1 MSVSMAGNGT
11 QLGLVPIEVNKLV
24 TNKLDYHIMEN
35 INEKQETKAL
45 SQDAVIGSA
54 LTWYTAD
61 NQYGTDTLKQH
72 AFVYFERYNHI
83 LNEFFPSNKSL
94 CGNIVIRDGDM
105 KAISVY
111 KIEKEILNE
120 TKVCRRCLLIARK
133 KHLR

>member
-1 MSVSMAGNGT
+1 MVALAYNGT
-11 QLGLVPIEVNKLV
+11 QLGLVPIEVNKLI

-72 AFVYFERYNHI
+72 AFFYFERYNHI
-83 LNEFFPSNKSL
+83 LNEFFSSNKSL

>member
-1 MSVSMAGNGT
+1 
-11 QLGLVPIEVNKLV
+11 VPIEVNKLV

-133 KHLR
+133 KHFR